1 MQMIDNENYRNFPFQ
16 SGKKACR
23 KHGNYSGIF
32 SDKYQLE
39 IENSKIIVFAN
50 ISLKS
55 ATIH

>member
-1 MQMIDNENYRNFPFQ
+1 MQMIDNENDRNFPFQ
-16 SGKKACR
+16 SGKEACR

-50 ISLKS
+50 IG
-55 ATIH
+55 T